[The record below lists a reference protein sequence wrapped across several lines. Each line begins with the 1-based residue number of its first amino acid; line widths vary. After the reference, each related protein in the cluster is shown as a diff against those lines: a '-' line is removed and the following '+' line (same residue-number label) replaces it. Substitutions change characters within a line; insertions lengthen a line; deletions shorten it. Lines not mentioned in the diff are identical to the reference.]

1 MKTRNSL
8 ILIALGGLVAL
19 VACSSSEADKFGSSD
34 QFCSAKAE
42 AECNNLAKPC
52 GASVDACK
60 TKRAQTCNAGAAT
73 AAGQGRSY
81 RANAAQGCIDK
92 VNEIYKD
99 SAGNVT
105 PDGEASVT
113 KVCERVFGGSKAERT
128 PCANT
133 YECEGSLICDGVC
146 STEETVSL
154 NGGCANAGQ
163 VCATGLYCQA
173 SGGTGKRFC
182 VDKNKLGDQ
191 CGDTNPCLE
200 TLRCVTGRCVDK
212 VTVGNPCDN
221 DSECAVEAPFC
232 DLTTTPKK
240 CRPKYQAGTS
250 ACRDFGSS
258 I

>member
-1 MKTRNSL
+1 MKTRNIL
-8 ILIALGGLVAL
+8 TLIALGGLAL
-19 VACSSSEADKFGSSD
+19 ACSSSAADKFGSSD
-34 QFCSAKAE
+34 QFCTAKAE

-60 TKRAQTCNAGAAT
+60 SKRAASCNTAAAA

-81 RANAAQGCIDK
+81 RPNAAQDCIDK
-92 VNEIYKD
+92 VNSVYAN

-105 PDGEASVT
+105 PDGDASVVT
-113 KVCERVFGGSKAERT
+113 VCERVFGGSKAERD

-133 YECEGSLICDGVC
+133 FECSGALICDSVC
-146 STEETVSL
+146 AVQETVGL

-163 VCATGLYCQA
+163 VCDKGLYCQA

-182 VDKNKLGDQ
+182 VAKNKLNDS
-191 CGDTNPCLE
+191 CGATNPCSE
-200 TLRCVTGRCVDK
+200 AFRCLTGSCVDR
-212 VTVGNPCDN
+212 VTVGNPCDA
-221 DSECAVEAPFC
+221 DSDCAAEAPFC

-250 ACRDFGSS
+250 ACKEYGSN